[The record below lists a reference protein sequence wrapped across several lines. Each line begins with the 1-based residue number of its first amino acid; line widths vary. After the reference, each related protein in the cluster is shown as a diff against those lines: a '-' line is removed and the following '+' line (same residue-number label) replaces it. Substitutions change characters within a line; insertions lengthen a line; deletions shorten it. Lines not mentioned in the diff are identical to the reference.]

1 MKGNNIM
8 KKLEYTNIIKATR
21 QDKLCK
27 ELKKEYEKL
36 QDKYD
41 IEVQYSTTID
51 EVGSIIFSVLIMGFT
66 KDVEIKISRFD
77 DYDKENGYPNV

>member
-8 KKLEYTNIIKATR
+8 KELEYTNIIKATT

-36 QDKYD
+36 QYKYD
-41 IEVQYSTTID
+41 IEVQYSTTTD
-51 EVGSIIFSVLIMGFT
+51 EVGNIIFSVLIMGFN
-66 KDVEIKISRFD
+66 KDFEI
-77 DYDKENGYPNV
+77 E